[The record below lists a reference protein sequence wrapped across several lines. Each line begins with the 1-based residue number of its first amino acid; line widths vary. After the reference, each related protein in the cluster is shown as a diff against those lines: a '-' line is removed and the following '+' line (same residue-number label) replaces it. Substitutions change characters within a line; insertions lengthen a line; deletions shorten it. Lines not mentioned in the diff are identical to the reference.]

1 MVAVL
6 LRLRFRVLAN
16 TLGRNAFQLVA
27 VVVGGIFAAMLVLVA
42 LGGML
47 LLSTAPPEATQA
59 VVVIGG
65 SALVLGWL
73 VVPLLF
79 DGVDRTIDPVK
90 LARFPLRTGTLMAAM
105 FVVGLTW
112 LPGVATIV
120 VSVGTAIAWRAH
132 PVSAVAAVVAG
143 LIGAATC
150 VAGSRL
156 ATSAVGALLRG
167 RGAARVGVASFVVLL
182 LAGPLAFAVVGGFT
196 GSRDELFSS
205 FAVVLGVLG
214 WTPVGAVWSV
224 PGRLAMG
231 DPAGAAGAAAIALAT
246 LAGMLVLWRLALGA
260 EPASARRRADARGD
274 GRPPRTARVDAGH
287 AHRGGSRP
295 LAHLLVPRRTSGE
308 AADPPAGAARR

>member
-1 MVAVL
+1 MRSL
-6 LRLRFRVLAN
+6 F
-16 TLGRNAFQLVA
+16 
-27 VVVGGIFAAMLVLVA
+27 
-42 LGGML
+42 
-47 LLSTAPPEATQA
+47 
-59 VVVIGG
+59 
-65 SALVLGWL
+65 GWL

-79 DGVDRTIDPVK
+79 DGVDRTIDPLK

-112 LPGVATIV
+112 LPGAATIV
-120 VSVGTAIAWRAH
+120 VSVGTAIAWRTH
-132 PVSAVAAVVAG
+132 PLSAVAAVVAG

-167 RGAARVGVASFVVLL
+167 RGAARVGVAAFVVLL

-205 FAVVLGVLG
+205 FAVVLGVLE

-231 DPAGAAGAAAIALAT
+231 DLAGAAARRSHRARHARGF
-246 LAGMLVLWRLALGA
+246 AGAVAAGSRRQ
-260 EPASARRRADARGD
+260 PASARRAGRRVRSRAVASDCSGGCRPHPPGRFSPDRSSTGSATD
-274 GRPPRTARVDAGH
+274 GR
-287 AHRGGSRP
+287 RGS
-295 LAHLLVPRRTSGE
+295 
-308 AADPPAGAARR
+308 